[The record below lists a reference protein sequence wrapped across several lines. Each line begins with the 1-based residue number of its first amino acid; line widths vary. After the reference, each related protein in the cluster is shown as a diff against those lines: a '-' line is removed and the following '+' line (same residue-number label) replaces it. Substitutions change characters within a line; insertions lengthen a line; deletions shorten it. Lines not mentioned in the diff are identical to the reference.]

1 MLFIL
6 NVALL
11 KLSLSSDNT
20 QLLDHDQVKSRDLQK
35 LLKCFHGIITFVFKD
50 GTGDLGGWSSSPSFL
65 PFADLSSVFPLF
77 LSYV

>member
-1 MLFIL
+1 MSLFIDKVTRRRKSLVLFIL

-35 LLKCFHGIITFVFKD
+35 LLKCFHLIITFVFKD
-50 GTGDLGGWSSSPSFL
+50 GTGDLGGWS
-65 PFADLSSVFPLF
+65 
-77 LSYV
+77 